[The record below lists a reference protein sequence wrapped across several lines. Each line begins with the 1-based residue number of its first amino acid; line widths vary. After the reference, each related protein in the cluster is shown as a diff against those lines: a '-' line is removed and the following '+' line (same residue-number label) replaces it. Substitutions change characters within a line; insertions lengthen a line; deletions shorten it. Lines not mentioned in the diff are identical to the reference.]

1 MDFDE
6 VRQTN
11 NRKTMTPTQFI
22 AEYEEYL
29 NVDALA
35 RFAKMNKV
43 TFRDRIKDES
53 KHHLIDEGTK
63 LLFLDMRNK
72 LNKI

>member
-1 MDFDE
+1 
-6 VRQTN
+6 
-11 NRKTMTPTQFI
+11 MTPTQFI
-22 AEYEEYL
+22 AEYEPYL

-35 RFAKMNKV
+35 RFANMNKV

-53 KHHLIDEGTK
+53 KHHLIDEATK
-63 LLFLDMRNK
+63 NLFLDMRNK